1 MRVTERFRALFG
13 STNYNIVFTPES
25 YPTVDGMSARRLYA
39 TQANLHAVVSF
50 LSDSMAQLPLKV
62 YTRNGETD
70 RERDRDSVAAKLLWK
85 PNADQTCYEL
95 INGMTTELLLMGVA
109 VLWLLPDADSP
120 SGYQL
125 RIIPRE
131 WIADYKSETN
141 YAPSVLKI
149 STNSSGTFIEIPKE
163 EFVMFRMYNPGNP
176 GGYQSPIAALRQ
188 TLNEQVQA
196 DRFRTEVWSSSG
208 RFNAYITRPKDVQAW
223 DDEQRKRFITAFRE
237 AWGQGGANAGK
248 MPLLEDGM
256 EIKPYQFNAKEAQY
270 AETKQLSREDVA
282 AAYHVNPSLIWH
294 TTTQTY
300 ASAKDNARALYAD
313 CLGPMIQM
321 IQQRINSFL
330 LPMLGS
336 DPDTYV
342 EFDLTEKL
350 KGSFEERASILQ
362 SAVGGPYMT
371 RNEARADNNLPPVDG
386 GDELIVPL
394 NVLEGGQASP
404 QDTHM
409 EENAADNVQIK
420 AKEEKLDVS
429 PTEKEIE
436 TMSEVLSKFFTRQ
449 ADAVLPK
456 IGAKAA
462 NWWNKKR
469 WDEELADD
477 IEPIIDEI
485 ADRHGQAVAKALG
498 IKYNPAQTRAYLRK
512 MAEGRAEAI
521 NDSTYEKIQA
531 AIASDSEED
540 TPQHVFELR
549 SGSQAALIGGSLAL
563 AAASWAAMSEAPHQ
577 AAQQGNEPNIEK
589 IWITGE
595 NPRPSHA
602 AMNGERV
609 PIDEPFSNG
618 AMWPGDD
625 NLDPDESCGC
635 NCTTEVVIT
644 F

>member
-1 MRVTERFRALFG
+1 
-13 STNYNIVFTPES
+13 
-25 YPTVDGMSARRLYA
+25 
-39 TQANLHAVVSF
+39 
-50 LSDSMAQLPLKV
+50 
-62 YTRNGETD
+62 
-70 RERDRDSVAAKLLWK
+70 
-85 PNADQTCYEL
+85 
-95 INGMTTELLLMGVA
+95 
-109 VLWLLPDADSP
+109 
-120 SGYQL
+120 
-125 RIIPRE
+125 
-131 WIADYKSETN
+131 
-141 YAPSVLKI
+141 
-149 STNSSGTFIEIPKE
+149 
-163 EFVMFRMYNPGNP
+163 
-176 GGYQSPIAALRQ
+176 
-188 TLNEQVQA
+188 
-196 DRFRTEVWSSSG
+196 
-208 RFNAYITRPKDVQAW
+208 
-223 DDEQRKRFITAFRE
+223 
-237 AWGQGGANAGK
+237 
-248 MPLLEDGM
+248 M

-294 TTTQTY
+294 NNTQTY

-313 CLGPMIQM
+313 CLGPLIQM

-330 LPMLGS
+330 LPMIGA

-342 EFDLTEKL
+342 EFDLAEKL

-394 NVLEGGQASP
+394 NVVEGGQASP

-409 EENAADNVQIK
+409 DVLRDETMQVK
-420 AKEEKLDVS
+420 AKERRVEAT
-429 PTEKEIE
+429 PTDEEVDG
-436 TMSEVLSKFFTRQ
+436 MAEVLTKFFKRQ

-456 IGAKAA
+456 MGAKAA

-469 WDEELADD
+469 WDDELADD
-477 IEPIIDEI
+477 IEPLLGDI
-485 ADRHGQAVAKALG
+485 ADKHGKAVARLLG
-498 IKYNPAQTRAYLRK
+498 IKYNPEITRAYLRK

-521 NDSTYEKIQA
+521 NDSTYEKLEA
-531 AIASDSEED
+531 AQRSDDEEN
-540 TPQHVFELR
+540 TPQHVFDLR
-549 SGSQAALIGGSLAL
+549 SGAHATLIAGSLAL
-563 AAASWAAMSEAPHQ
+563 AAASWAAMSEAPAQ
-577 AAQQGNEPNIEK
+577 AAAQGVEPKIEK
-589 IWITGE
+589 IWVTGD
-595 NPRPSHA
+595 NPRESHA

>member
-1 MRVTERFRALFG
+1 MFG
-13 STNYNIVFTPES
+13 ANYNIIISPEAT
-25 YPTVDGMSARRLYA
+25 PTVEGMTARRLYA

-50 LSDSMAQLPLKV
+50 LSDSIAQLPLKV

-70 RERDRDSVAAKLLWK
+70 RERDRDSVAAKLLWQ
-85 PNADQTCYEL
+85 PNADQTAYEFV
-95 INGMTTELLLMGVA
+95 NGLTTELLLMGVG
-109 VLWLLPDADSP
+109 VIWVLPDADSS

-131 WIADYKSETN
+131 WIQDQKSLTN
-141 YAPSVLKI
+141 YAPDVLRVSTTGGGSV
-149 STNSSGTFIEIPKE
+149 IEIPRN

-188 TLNEQVQA
+188 TLTEQVQA
-196 DRFRTEVWSSSG
+196 DKFRTEIWRSSG
-208 RFNAYITRPKDVQAW
+208 RFNAYLTRPKDVQPW
-223 DDEQRKRFITAFRE
+223 DDEQRKRFVTAFRE
-237 AWGQGGANAGK
+237 AWGQGGENSGK

-294 TTTQTY
+294 NNTQTY

-313 CLGPMIQM
+313 CLGPLIQM
-321 IQQRINSFL
+321 IQQRLNSFL
-330 LPMLGS
+330 LPMIGAT
-336 DPDTYV
+336 PDTYV

-371 RNEARADNNLPPVDG
+371 RNEARADNNLPPVEG

-394 NVLEGGQASP
+394 NVVEGGQASP

-409 EENAADNVQIK
+409 ETYSGPAEVKARQERVNA
-420 AKEEKLDVS
+420 S
-429 PTEKEIE
+429 PTDEEVDAM
-436 TMSEVLSKFFTRQ
+436 TEVLSKFFKRQ

-456 IGAKAA
+456 MGAKAA
-462 NWWNKKR
+462 NWWNEKR
-469 WDEELADD
+469 WNDELADD
-477 IEPIIDEI
+477 IEPILDDV
-485 ADRHGQAVAKALG
+485 ADRHGKAVAKRLG
-498 IKYNPAQTRAYLRK
+498 IKYNPEFTRAYLRA
-512 MAEGRAEAI
+512 MAEGRAAAI
-521 NDSTYEKIQA
+521 NTSTREKLEA
-531 AIASDSEED
+531 AQRSDDEED
-540 TPQHVFELR
+540 TPQHVFDLR
-549 SGSQAALIGGSLAL
+549 VGVQAALIGGSLAL
-563 AAASWAAMSEAPHQ
+563 AAASWAAMSEAPAQ
-577 AAQQGNEPNIEK
+577 AAAQGVEPKIEK
-589 IWITGE
+589 VWVTGD
-595 NPRPSHA
+595 NPRESHA
-602 AMNGERV
+602 AMDGEQV